1 MLKVRALAL
10 AAVAAGSLA
19 LGVGTAGSASASTT
33 DVCTEWYDGN
43 TYGASCPRSNTAIVF
58 QAVAV
63 CQNGQNVYGAWKPT
77 GSGLWSYAYC
87 SSVNSSLLDFY
98 VKFA

>member
-19 LGVGTAGSASASTT
+19 LGTATAAPASATTT
-33 DVCTEWYDGN
+33 DVCQEWWDGN
-43 TYGASCPRSNTAIVF
+43 TYGAMCPRSDSHIVF
-58 QAVAV
+58 RAMAV
-63 CQNGQNVYGAWKPT
+63 CQNGENVYGPWKPT

-87 SSVNSSLLDFY
+87 TSVNSSLLDYFPQF
-98 VKFA
+98 K